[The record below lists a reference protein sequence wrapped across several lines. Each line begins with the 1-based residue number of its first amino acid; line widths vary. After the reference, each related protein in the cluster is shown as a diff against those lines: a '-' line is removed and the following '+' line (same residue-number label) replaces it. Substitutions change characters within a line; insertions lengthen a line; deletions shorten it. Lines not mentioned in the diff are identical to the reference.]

1 MGPGIVHMTISEASV
16 CDPHDLL
23 EFPELR
29 QETGQPIVDLLS
41 IRRNYSGG

>member
-1 MGPGIVHMTISEASV
+1 MAISKASV

-29 QETGQPIVDLLS
+29 EETGQPIVDLLS
-41 IRRNYSGG
+41 VGRNYSGG